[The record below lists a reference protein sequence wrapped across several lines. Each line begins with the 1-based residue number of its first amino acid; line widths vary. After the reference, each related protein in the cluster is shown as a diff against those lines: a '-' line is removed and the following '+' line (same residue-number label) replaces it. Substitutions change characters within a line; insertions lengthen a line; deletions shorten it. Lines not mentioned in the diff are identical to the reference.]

1 MTVFRRELLIER
13 GPERLVV
20 WRDSDRHDGLE
31 VFTVDREGGFKQV
44 PQLYTTEQ
52 LDWLVANLQ
61 DSALRDSIEE
71 HSS

>member
-1 MTVFRRELLIER
+1 MTVFRRELFVEG
-13 GPERLVV
+13 GPGRLVV
-20 WRDSDRHDGLE
+20 EHNPERFAGAE
-31 VFTVDREGGFKQV
+31 VFFVDREGGFKQV